1 MMNER
6 LKEAME
12 KVLTTEITDKN
23 GDPLPAVEAV
33 ARVIVKETLSGNMD
47 AAAILVK
54 LLESR
59 DVR

>member
-1 MMNER
+1 MHER

-33 ARVIVKETLSGNMD
+33 ARVIV
-47 AAAILVK
+47 
-54 LLESR
+54 
-59 DVR
+59 